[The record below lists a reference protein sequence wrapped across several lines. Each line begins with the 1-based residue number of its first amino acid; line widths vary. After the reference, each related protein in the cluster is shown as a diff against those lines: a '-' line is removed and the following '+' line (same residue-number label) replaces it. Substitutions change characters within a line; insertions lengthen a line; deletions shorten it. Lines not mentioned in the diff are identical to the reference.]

1 GNVGSCSRAG
11 RTRGWG
17 ILRGFVQHDGMRTR
31 IVRIAPSMK
40 QAFLPRC
47 NNLVFSWC
55 ISPIGAHQGAQS
67 T

>member
-1 GNVGSCSRAG
+1 MRLLGQSHTGEGERWQLLPCGTDS
-11 RTRGWG
+11 
-17 ILRGFVQHDGMRTR
+17 GMGH
-31 IVRIAPSMK
+31 PESMK